1 VSYSWAKL
9 WIEMIDDRKTA
20 SLPDSSWRRFVEL
33 ILLAMETNRG
43 GVLPAVPDMAWRLR
57 VTTETM
63 GDDMTR
69 LALAGLVHLNDKDE
83 WVVTNFTKRQAAVP
97 VTERV
102 ASHRERKR
110 REKQEEPPVDET
122 PEQRDS
128 NDNVTAELSNGN
140 EHVTIRSTD
149 KTRLDQNRQE
159 EKESGAAAPPH
170 PPATSPHFQPVS
182 EAAQKRKRID
192 DLLAPS
198 PMPSMVATAPPAMLL
213 MKTVTGHWPGENNR
227 EFLVENLGHE
237 PDEAVLRAAF
247 KLWSASGYK
256 STNYRGICQWYQELL
271 RDPAWT
277 PDAQYKAKANG
288 NGRGQPAPPK
298 SVSTP
303 APGSQPVRW

>member
-1 VSYSWAKL
+1 
-9 WIEMIDDRKTA
+9 MIDDRKTA
-20 SLPDSSWRRFVEL
+20 SLPDSSWRRFVEC

-97 VTERV
+97 VTGRV

-110 REKQEEPPVDET
+110 REKQGEPVADET

-128 NDNVTAELSNGN
+128 NDDVTAELSNGN
-140 EHVTIRSTD
+140 ERVTNRSTD
-149 KTRLDQNRQE
+149 KTRLDQNRRE
-159 EKESGAAAPPH
+159 ERERGAAAPPH
-170 PPATSPHFQPVS
+170 PPATSPEFQPLP
-182 EAAQKRKRID
+182 EAAKKRKRID
-192 DLLAPS
+192 ELLAPS
-198 PMPSMVATAPPAMLL
+198 PLPAIVQEAPRAMTIVQ
-213 MKTVTGHWPGENNR
+213 TVTGHWPGENNR
-227 EFLVENLGHE
+227 DFLVENLGNE
-237 PDEAVLRAAF
+237 PDEAALRAAF
-247 KLWSASGYK
+247 KLWSARGYNPR
-256 STNYRGICQWYQELL
+256 NYDGICKWYQELL

-277 PDAQYKAKANG
+277 PDAQYKANG
-288 NGRGQPAPPK
+288 SNGHGKPAPPK

-303 APGSQPVRW
+303 APGSQPLTW